1 MSFETHLASLE
12 AKHNALETELSSLLS
27 RPQPQEE
34 LVIDLKRKK
43 LKLKDRMEMLRTT
56 NMVNN

>member
-12 AKHNALETELSSLLS
+12 AKHTALENELAALLS

-43 LKLKDRMEMLRTT
+43 LRLKDKMEMLKTT
-56 NMVNN
+56 N

>member
-12 AKHNALETELSSLLS
+12 AKHSALENELATLLN

-43 LKLKDRMEMLRTT
+43 LKLKDKMEMLRTT
-56 NMVNN
+56 N